1 MRTNFLENANS
12 APKRRG
18 PPLGRLW
25 PRVTAC
31 GAAVAPEILGIN
43 SCADQDLVVADSLV
57 RGRLELQSEPRSGSG
72 QLAYFCIYL
81 ADQATWLEPD
91 SGRIQQIDPY
101 EIAVINSEVP
111 LRTVSTSGTRHLSVF
126 LPRTL
131 MLERLPWAE
140 DICAHSLSLD
150 SRTRSAVH
158 SLVAAFRASIELDQF
173 DAVGPCLVRAL
184 LALLSTVGT
193 DAEPAAK
200 PRRVITIRQEQVTEC
215 IKRHFSD
222 PALTVTSIARELKVS
237 ARYLQRVCEGGASPG
252 EQLRQ
257 FRLRVA
263 AERLRNSAWKERS
276 ICEICY
282 SCGFSSSSH
291 FSTEFRRFYGVSPR
305 EYRS

>member
-1 MRTNFLENANS
+1 
-12 APKRRG
+12 
-18 PPLGRLW
+18 
-25 PRVTAC
+25 
-31 GAAVAPEILGIN
+31 
-43 SCADQDLVVADSLV
+43 
-57 RGRLELQSEPRSGSG
+57 
-72 QLAYFCIYL
+72 L
-81 ADQATWLEPD
+81 ADQATWLEPE
-91 SGRIQQIDPY
+91 SGCIQQIDPY
-101 EIAVINSEVP
+101 EIAVINSEAP

-150 SRTRSAVH
+150 FRTRGAVH

-193 DAEPAAK
+193 DVEPAK

-222 PALTVTSIARELKVS
+222 PALTVTSIAKELRVS

-257 FRLRVA
+257 FRLRIA
-263 AERLRNSAWKERS
+263 AERLRNSVWKERS

-305 EYRS
+305 QYRS

>member
-57 RGRLELQSEPRSGSG
+57 RGRLELESEPRSGSG

-126 LPRTL
+126 LPRT
-131 MLERLPWAE
+131 
-140 DICAHSLSLD
+140 
-150 SRTRSAVH
+150 
-158 SLVAAFRASIELDQF
+158 
-173 DAVGPCLVRAL
+173 
-184 LALLSTVGT
+184 
-193 DAEPAAK
+193 
-200 PRRVITIRQEQVTEC
+200 
-215 IKRHFSD
+215 
-222 PALTVTSIARELKVS
+222 
-237 ARYLQRVCEGGASPG
+237 
-252 EQLRQ
+252 
-257 FRLRVA
+257 
-263 AERLRNSAWKERS
+263 
-276 ICEICY
+276 
-282 SCGFSSSSH
+282 
-291 FSTEFRRFYGVSPR
+291 
-305 EYRS
+305 